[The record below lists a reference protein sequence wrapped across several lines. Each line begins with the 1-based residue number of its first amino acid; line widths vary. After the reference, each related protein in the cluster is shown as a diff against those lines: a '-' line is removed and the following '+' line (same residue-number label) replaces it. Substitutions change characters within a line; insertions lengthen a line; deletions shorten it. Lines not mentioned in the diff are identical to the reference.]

1 MKFSLLLS
9 QAKKNKEQS
18 DRELEEI
25 QKERQK
31 VETKVHELEVQQN
44 NLQELLLSIKVI
56 LGCIVSVVIIVG
68 GARYGWQGNGMAL

>member
-9 QAKKNKEQS
+9 QTKKNKEQS

-56 LGCIVSVVIIVG
+56 LEYIVSVVIIVG